1 MDRAK
6 AAVGEIMHRAGHH
19 DTTVHEKVAP
29 AVVNETIK
37 KTRHEE
43 KVTAVDREIHQ
54 DHYHTS
60 IQPIQAREVL
70 PEQHQYNVAAPQERV
85 YTHGEEAAIKAR
97 LEQERAQ
104 FHSTRTEAGTI
115 QTESVAPTIV
125 GEHVHHH
132 VHETIQPV
140 VQKEVIQPSVVHT
153 TVPIHE
159 VHRNE
164 PKIHSVTALPAV
176 SLSEFQRNGG
186 TLSGREER
194 TDAFEGDPKPVS
206 SALGGTPVT
215 GATASTGIGHNHGHG
230 VGQTGL
236 GSGTST
242 TGHHTHVGTDGVIG
256 QGNTTSSHT
265 GTSGVAPHKSS
276 LLNKLDPRVDSNND
290 GKPGFMK

>member
-1 MDRAK
+1 MERAK

-43 KVTAVDREIHQ
+43 VQTAIDREVHQ

-60 IQPIQAREVL
+60 IQPIKDREIL

-85 YTHGEEAAIKAR
+85 ISHGDEAAVRAR

-115 QTESVAPTIV
+115 QTQAVAPTIA

-164 PKIHSVTALPAV
+164 PKVHSVTALPAV
-176 SLSEFQRNGG
+176 SMSEFQRNGG

-206 SALGGTPVT
+206 SALAGGAMP
-215 GATASTGIGHNHGHG
+215 G
-230 VGQTGL
+230 
-236 GSGTST
+236 T
-242 TGHHTHVGTDGVIG
+242 TGTHTGTHTGVPHSSSSSIPTGNQRTHYGTDGAINPG
-256 QGNTTSSHT
+256 ANTTNTSS
-265 GTSGVAPHKSS
+265 GPVHKSN

-290 GKPGFMK
+290 GQPGFMK

>member
-1 MDRAK
+1 MN
-6 AAVGEIMHRAGHH
+6 RAGHH

-29 AVVNETIK
+29 AVINETIK
-37 KTRHEE
+37 KTRTEE
-43 KVTAVDREIHQ
+43 VQTAVDREIHQ

-60 IQPIQAREVL
+60 IQPIKAREVL

-85 YTHGEEAAIKAR
+85 INHAEEAAIKAR

-104 FHSTRTEAGTI
+104 FHSTRTELGTVEN
-115 QTESVAPTIV
+115 QVVAPTIV

-132 VHETIQPV
+132 VHETIQPI

-206 SALGGTPVT
+206 TALGGTPVT
-215 GATASTGIGHNHGHG
+215 GAAPGSGIGHSHGTGHG
-230 VGQTGL
+230 LGHTGL
-236 GSGTST
+236 DNT
-242 TGHHTHVGTDGVIG
+242 TGHRTHIGTDGVIG
-256 QGNTTSSHT
+256 QGNTSSTHT
-265 GTSGVAPHKSS
+265 GSSGVAPHKSS
-276 LLNKLDPRVDSNND
+276 LLNKLDPRVDSNGD